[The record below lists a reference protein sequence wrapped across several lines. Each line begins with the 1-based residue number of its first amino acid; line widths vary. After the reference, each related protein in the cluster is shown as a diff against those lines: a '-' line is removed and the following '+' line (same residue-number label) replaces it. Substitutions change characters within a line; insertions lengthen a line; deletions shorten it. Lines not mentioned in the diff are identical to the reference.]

1 MVKLDLCYISCNSHP
16 LLCFIAE
23 TNEKNKYPVPGHF
36 QFSGRDGTGRDG
48 TRRDGSGTGISSGP
62 DRDNSCKKLIF
73 FNIYFMMH
81 WLTRIKSS
89 FTKQMSPVF
98 LAPRIMVRS
107 LWLNYNNKK
116 N

>member
-1 MVKLDLCYISCNSHP
+1 MISCTMVKLDLCFISCNSHP

-36 QFSGRDGTGRDG
+36 QFLGRDG
-48 TRRDGSGTGISSGP
+48 TRWDRSDTGISSGP

-81 WLTRIKSS
+81 
-89 FTKQMSPVF
+89 
-98 LAPRIMVRS
+98 
-107 LWLNYNNKK
+107 
-116 N
+116 